1 MEPVFPFVLLGLAV
15 GLLIWGVSNLSVE
28 ERYTKLFA
36 TSATAVGV
44 AVLGWFFT
52 TYGKD
57 GLLYAVF
64 SGLLLV
70 GLLLWGLIDPVVGRR
85 LARIFAVIA
94 MGLGMG
100 LLLWGISG
108 AVSGERLRPPFD
120 SHIITEV
127 SEAIGWGAGSSRAAS
142 SPLCSHSLGRPGTP
156 VSKRLKG
163 SSPPRN
169 HSITPDSP
177 PGMIVLCH
185 RRAARIARWKAI
197 PEWDDV
203 RLRNQSRGVSKW
215 FLFT

>member
-15 GLLIWGVSNLSVE
+15 GLVIWGVSNLSVE
-28 ERYTKLFA
+28 GRYTKLFA

-52 TYGKD
+52 TYGKG

-70 GLLLWGLIDPVVGRR
+70 GLLLWGLINPVVGRR

-127 SEAIGWGAGSSRAAS
+127 SEAIGWGAGFLTGGIVALVLSFLGKTRKVGPQETQGSEPTS
-142 SPLCSHSLGRPGTP
+142 ESPHHP
-156 VSKRLKG
+156 V
-163 SSPPRN
+163 
-169 HSITPDSP
+169 
-177 PGMIVLCH
+177 
-185 RRAARIARWKAI
+185 
-197 PEWDDV
+197 
-203 RLRNQSRGVSKW
+203 
-215 FLFT
+215 

>member
-127 SEAIGWGAGSSRAAS
+127 SEAIGWGAGFLTGGIVALVLSFLGKTKNSGQQETQGFEPTS
-142 SPLCSHSLGRPGTP
+142 ESPHHPG
-156 VSKRLKG
+156 
-163 SSPPRN
+163 
-169 HSITPDSP
+169 
-177 PGMIVLCH
+177 
-185 RRAARIARWKAI
+185 
-197 PEWDDV
+197 
-203 RLRNQSRGVSKW
+203 
-215 FLFT
+215 

>member
-28 ERYTKLFA
+28 GRYTKLFA

-70 GLLLWGLIDPVVGRR
+70 GLLLWGLINPVVGRR

-127 SEAIGWGAGSSRAAS
+127 SEAIGWGAGFLTGGIVALVLSFLGKTKKAGPQETQGFEPTSE
-142 SPLCSHSLGRPGTP
+142 SPH
-156 VSKRLKG
+156 
-163 SSPPRN
+163 
-169 HSITPDSP
+169 H
-177 PGMIVLCH
+177 
-185 RRAARIARWKAI
+185 
-197 PEWDDV
+197 PE
-203 RLRNQSRGVSKW
+203 
-215 FLFT
+215 